1 MRLIALSLVLVLPAL
16 AEFNDALYKSVSEK
30 QARNLINSAR
40 VNGRV
45 GGAFDLRVTSTDRS
59 FNYKLRATWITQDVA
74 SALARVL
81 VAAKGVPE
89 EKALSV
95 LRALDD
101 DDWYYFFVELDPR
114 EGSGVIPKDWVA
126 RFGSPAEPGRAVVG
140 EILPETEIWNLIASA
155 FPRDYAYD
163 VFLVRVAKKT
173 GDRRTLENT
182 DSKAELTVGIYNK
195 VGHVH
200 WSVPEDRR

>member
-1 MRLIALSLVLVLPAL
+1 MRLIALSLALALPAV
-16 AEFNDALYKSVSEK
+16 AGFNETLYRSLSEK

-40 VNGRV
+40 VSGRV
-45 GGAFDLRVTSTDRS
+45 GGAFDLRITGTDRS
-59 FNYKLRATWITQDVA
+59 FNYKLRATWITQDVV

-89 EKALSV
+89 EKALST
-95 LRALDD
+95 LRALDG
-101 DDWYYFFVELDPR
+101 DWYYFLLELDPR
-114 EGSGVIPKDWVA
+114 EGSGVIPNDWVA
-126 RFGSPAEPGRAVVG
+126 RFGPQAQPSRAIIG
-140 EILPETEIWNLIASA
+140 EILPETETWNLIAGA

-173 GDRRTLENT
+173 GDHRTLETNDT
-182 DSKAELTVGIYNK
+182 KAELTVGIYNK

-200 WSVPEDRR
+200 WLVPEDRR